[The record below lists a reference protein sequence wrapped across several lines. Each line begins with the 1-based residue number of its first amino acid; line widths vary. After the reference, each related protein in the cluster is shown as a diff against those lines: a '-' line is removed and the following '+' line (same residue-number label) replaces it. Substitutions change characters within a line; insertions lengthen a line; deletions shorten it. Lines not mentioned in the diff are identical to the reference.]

1 MYAIVLV
8 LMAFVAFILH
18 NVPYWVDSPDYI
30 SWIPGFKGCTPNNS
44 TQWISILK
52 DYIHTP
58 DLQIPQNLCYGTM
71 SVYRITF
78 SLAVFHIILAIIM
91 INVKFVKDFR
101 NNVQNSFWMIK
112 LLALIGVTVG
122 AFFIPNDFFS
132 YYSWVAL
139 VGSAIFIFIQLILLV
154 DFAHS
159 WTENWVAKYETTQSR
174 FWAGALI
181 TSSVLLYLI
190 SIALTVVMYIFFT
203 EAQKDCWHNPMFI
216 TLNVILCFF
225 ISIASIHPKLQE
237 KNPRSGLLQSA
248 VVTCYSTYLV
258 WSALSSQP
266 ASMKCSKFPV
276 STSGTGVDDK
286 VSLIFGV
293 LFTVLA
299 LVYSALRV
307 STSSESLSP
316 KESKR
321 QKAKLLATLAHE
333 DEQPLKEESKD
344 SKDKDEKEDSKD
356 KKDIEAGSSDSESEV
371 DGEAKV
377 PYNFSFFHFTFL
389 LAAMYLGM
397 VLTNWQSISIVTG
410 EGVTD
415 NTILIDQGPSAVWV
429 KVVSSWVTLLLF
441 IWTLIAPVVFPNRK
455 FFSEA

>member
-1 MYAIVLV
+1 
-8 LMAFVAFILH
+8 
-18 NVPYWVDSPDYI
+18 
-30 SWIPGFKGCTPNNS
+30 
-44 TQWISILK
+44 
-52 DYIHTP
+52 
-58 DLQIPQNLCYGTM
+58 
-71 SVYRITF
+71 
-78 SLAVFHIILAIIM
+78 
-91 INVKFVKDFR
+91 
-101 NNVQNSFWMIK
+101 
-112 LLALIGVTVG
+112 LALIGVTVG

-132 YYSWVAL
+132 YYSWFAL

-181 TSSVLLYLI
+181 SASAVLYLV

-203 EAQKDCWHNPMFI
+203 EAEKDCWHNPMFI

-266 ASMKCSKFPV
+266 VTMKCSKFPV
-276 STSGTGVDDK
+276 NSSGTGVDDRIA
-286 VSLIFGV
+286 LILGV
-293 LFTVLA
+293 VFTVLA

-316 KESKR
+316 KETKR

-333 DEQPLKEESKD
+333 DEQPLQKED
-344 SKDKDEKEDSKD
+344 SKDKDDPLQTSD

-429 KVVSSWVTLLLF
+429 KIVSSWVTLLLF
-441 IWTLIAPVVFPNRK
+441 IWTMIAPVLFPNRK
-455 FFSEA
+455 FFNESI